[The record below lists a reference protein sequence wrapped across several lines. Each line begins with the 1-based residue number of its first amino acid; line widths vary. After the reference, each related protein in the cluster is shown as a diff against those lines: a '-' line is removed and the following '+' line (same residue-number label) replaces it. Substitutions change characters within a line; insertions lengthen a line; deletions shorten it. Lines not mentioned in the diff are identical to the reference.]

1 MHRRLFL
8 SGISAWLYAH
18 PVNRSPRTPSY
29 FLFTRGLVLV
39 FIEATLVNF
48 SWFGN
53 FDTIYLQVIWAIG
66 LSMIT
71 LSLIVKLP
79 HWLVGLVG
87 FLVVSCHNLLSPLT
101 FNPSETGYTLWAILH
116 GRGIIYDGVFRIKAS
131 YPILPWIGVISLG
144 YFAGPLYACNVDKRV
159 RCKRLIGFGVI
170 FFVVLSVLRG
180 FNLYGEVLP
189 WKTQNSTL
197 LTLMDFVNFTKY
209 PPSLHF
215 LLLTIGS
222 ALLLLAGFEVLRN
235 ELLVVLE
242 TFGSAPLFI
251 YILHLYILLI
261 SYRIVLG
268 ILGPNAGDLFA
279 LDHVWQIWAIA
290 VFLMLMLYYPTKKFA
305 KFKHVTNW
313 AGPNTSDFN
322 CFNVGKKTSSVCPD
336 YRTV

>member
-1 MHRRLFL
+1 M
-8 SGISAWLYAH
+8 
-18 PVNRSPRTPSY
+18 
-29 FLFTRGLVLV
+29 
-39 FIEATLVNF
+39 
-48 SWFGN
+48 
-53 FDTIYLQVIWAIG
+53 
-66 LSMIT
+66 
-71 LSLIVKLP
+71 
-79 HWLVGLVG
+79 
-87 FLVVSCHNLLSPLT
+87 
-101 FNPSETGYTLWAILH
+101 
-116 GRGIIYDGVFRIKAS
+116 
-131 YPILPWIGVISLG
+131 ISLG

-159 RCKRLIGFGVI
+159 RRKRLIGLGVI

-305 KFKHVTNW
+305 KFKHVTNR
-313 AGPNTSDFN
+313 AGSNTSDFN
-322 CFNVGKKTSSVCPD
+322 CFNVGNKTSPVCPD